1 MVFEL
6 RVSNTVVVFFFFI
19 VSSILNFVWVAERG
33 GRDVREGGGE
43 ESVLCSFLNDFILSI
58 SSLSSY
64 C

>member
-6 RVSNTVVVFFFFI
+6 RASNTVVVVFL
-19 VSSILNFVWVAERG
+19 VSSILNFVRVAERG
-33 GRDVREGGGE
+33 GRVVRGGGGG
-43 ESVLCSFLNDFILSI
+43 ESVLCSFLNYFIFSI